1 MLEVKVEQGTKEWKN
16 LRLGKI
22 TGTRLKGIRSSNNLP
37 IIDEMISELVVGE
50 PEFIFVNEAMRRGN
64 EKEPEARDLYI
75 EKTGINIEEVGFC
88 ISIDNDYIGLSPD
101 GFTPDRKG
109 AIEVKSPSTKK
120 HVQNI
125 RMDKIPSEY
134 KDQVL
139 MYFILNEELEWL
151 DFISYDDR
159 FTAKPIWIKKVI
171 REELEDEIRNAIN
184 DIDKFIVKFE
194 KYYKS
199 VLSEN

>member
-1 MLEVKVEQGTKEWKN
+1 MLELKVEQGTEEWKK

-37 IIDEMISELVVGE
+37 IIDEMISEIVVGE
-50 PEFIFVNEAMRRGN
+50 AEFIFLNEAMKRGN
-64 EKEPEARDLYI
+64 DLEPKARNLYI

-101 GFTPDRKG
+101 GLTEDRTG
-109 AIEVKSPSTKK
+109 AIEIKCPSTKR

-125 RMDKIPSEY
+125 RMDKIPSDY

-139 MYFILNEELEWL
+139 MYFIINEKLQWL
-151 DFISYDDR
+151 DFISFDDR
-159 FTAKPIWIKKVI
+159 FTAKPMWVKRITRK
-171 REELEDEIRNAIN
+171 ELEEEIKIASDEIE
-184 DIDKFIVKFE
+184 KFIIKFE
-194 KYYKS
+194 KYYK
-199 VLSEN
+199 LITSEN

>member
-22 TGTRLKGIRSSNNLP
+22 TGTRLKGIRSSNILP

-50 PEFIFVNEAMRRGN
+50 AEFIFINDAMKRGN
-64 EKEPEARDLYI
+64 EKEPEARALYI
-75 EKTGINIEEVGFC
+75 EKTGADIEEVGFC

-101 GFTPDRKG
+101 GFTKDRKG
-109 AIEVKSPSTKK
+109 AIEIKCPSTKK

-171 REELEDEIRNAIN
+171 REELEDEIKSAIN

>member
-50 PEFIFVNEAMRRGN
+50 AEFIFINDAMKRGN
-64 EKEPEARDLYI
+64 EKEPEARALYI
-75 EKTGINIEEVGFC
+75 EKTGADIEEVGFC

-101 GFTPDRKG
+101 GFTKDRKG
-109 AIEVKSPSTKK
+109 AIEIKCPSTKK

-139 MYFILNEELEWL
+139 MYFILNQELEWL

-171 REELEDEIRNAIN
+171 REELEDEIKSAIN

>member
-50 PEFIFVNEAMRRGN
+50 AEFIFINDAMKRGN
-64 EKEPEARDLYI
+64 EKEPEARALYI
-75 EKTGINIEEVGFC
+75 EKTGADIEEVGFC
-88 ISIDNDYIGLSPD
+88 ISIDNDYIWLSPD
-101 GFTPDRKG
+101 GFTKDRKG
-109 AIEVKSPSTKK
+109 AIEIKCPSTKK

-171 REELEDEIRNAIN
+171 REELEDEIKSAIN

>member
-50 PEFIFVNEAMRRGN
+50 AEFIFINDAMKRGN
-64 EKEPEARDLYI
+64 EKEPEARALYI
-75 EKTGINIEEVGFC
+75 EKTGADIEEVGFC

-101 GFTPDRKG
+101 GFTKDRKG
-109 AIEVKSPSTKK
+109 AIEIKCPSTKK

>member
-50 PEFIFVNEAMRRGN
+50 AEFIFINDAMKRGN
-64 EKEPEARDLYI
+64 EKEPEARALYI
-75 EKTGINIEEVGFC
+75 EKTGADIEEVGFC

-101 GFTPDRKG
+101 GFTKDRKG
-109 AIEVKSPSTKK
+109 AIEIKCPSTKK

-171 REELEDEIRNAIN
+171 REELEDEIKSAIN

>member
-50 PEFIFVNEAMRRGN
+50 AEFIFINDAMKRGN
-64 EKEPEARDLYI
+64 EKEPEARALYI
-75 EKTGINIEEVGFC
+75 EKTGADIEEVGFC

-101 GFTPDRKG
+101 GFTKDRKG
-109 AIEVKSPSTKK
+109 AIEIKCPSTKK

-171 REELEDEIRNAIN
+171 RE
-184 DIDKFIVKFE
+184 
-194 KYYKS
+194 
-199 VLSEN
+199 

>member
-22 TGTRLKGIRSSNNLP
+22 TGTRLKGIRSSNNLT